1 MTHSRHTQVDRT
13 ETVNEIIVHHPA
25 SVETFNAFG
34 IDACCGGDASVEDA
48 ARRDGADIDALLAA
62 LDAIVTRVSDP
73 QFGGTP

>member
-48 ARRDGADIDALLAA
+48 ARRDGADVDALLAA
-62 LDAIVTRVSDP
+62 LDAFVTGVSGP
-73 QFGGTP
+73 QIGVIP